1 MRLTTPSRTFSK
13 QSVKQARSYKKAMI
27 INELPSPKHGDEGND
42 HAMMGSH
49 REGEAT
55 ETGDV
60 EQESDRCGTYSL
72 TSSKL
77 VQIKES

>member
-1 MRLTTPSRTFSK
+1 
-13 QSVKQARSYKKAMI
+13 MI

-77 VQIKES
+77 VQLKNLNDYMDSVQDQCWPSQRRLLS